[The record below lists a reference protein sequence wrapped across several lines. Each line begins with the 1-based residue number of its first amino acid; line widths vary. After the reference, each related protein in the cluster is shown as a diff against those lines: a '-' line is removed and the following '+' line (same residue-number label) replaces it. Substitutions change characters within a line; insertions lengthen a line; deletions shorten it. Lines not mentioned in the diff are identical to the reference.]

1 MILSIK
7 GQDIPVQYWVFP
19 MNCKKS
25 WFSLADYFKKI
36 LKGALIKTI
45 IDSCT
50 YLREND
56 EGIYKLN
63 WVLFSWGWLDH

>member
-19 MNCKKS
+19 CIARRVDLV
-25 WFSLADYFKKI
+25 WLTTFKKI
-36 LKGALIKTI
+36 LKGALIITI

-50 YLREND
+50 NLREND